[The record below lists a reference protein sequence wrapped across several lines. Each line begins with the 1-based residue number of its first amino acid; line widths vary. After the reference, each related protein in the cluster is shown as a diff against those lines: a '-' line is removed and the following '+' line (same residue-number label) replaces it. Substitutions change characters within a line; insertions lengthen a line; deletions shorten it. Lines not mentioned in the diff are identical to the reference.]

1 MCCEMVNLENMPS
14 EISQSLKDKYYVIPL
29 VWDSLS
35 SSVYALLLYTSI
47 IYVDKINSVSSK
59 SIKEEKNKTVWCDS
73 DWGWEYHIIKM
84 VVREVTFELNAQKQL
99 AMRICGSEFSRQREN
114 RWKKTLRHHWAW
126 CVQGTEGPCGWN
138 IISKDDRRGLGG
150 KWSGPGW

>member
-47 IYVDKINSVSSK
+47 IYVDKINSVSYK
-59 SIKEEKNKTVWCDS
+59 SPS
-73 DWGWEYHIIKM
+73 PGSRGPHM
-84 VVREVTFELNAQKQL
+84 SSHVTATNTQDLT
-99 AMRICGSEFSRQREN
+99 RGSAYF
-114 RWKKTLRHHWAW
+114 
-126 CVQGTEGPCGWN
+126 P
-138 IISKDDRRGLGG
+138 I
-150 KWSGPGW
+150 